1 MILPFA
7 REQEV
12 EARWFYFWS
21 VEVVEGDD
29 WSAQQVNAELLHRV
43 SHFPQALLLAIGYS
57 IMEELRQKT

>member
-1 MILPFA
+1 MKNETSLKNIAMILPFA

-29 WSAQQVNAELLHRV
+29 
-43 SHFPQALLLAIGYS
+43 
-57 IMEELRQKT
+57 